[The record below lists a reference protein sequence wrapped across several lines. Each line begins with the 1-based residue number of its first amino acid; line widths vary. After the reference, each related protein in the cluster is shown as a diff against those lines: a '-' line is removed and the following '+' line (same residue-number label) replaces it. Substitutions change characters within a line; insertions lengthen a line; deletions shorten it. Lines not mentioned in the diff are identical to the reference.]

1 MPLLEFK
8 LDINAFVVTLSL
20 ALVIEDQALSAT
32 IPAVEM
38 ETRCVEEGGRIM
50 FIEQVTTEYNSF
62 CWNLSLLNSN
72 FFYFI

>member
-20 ALVIEDQALSAT
+20 ALAIEDQALSAT

-38 ETRCVEEGGRIM
+38 KTRCVEDIRGIM
-50 FIEQVTTEYNSF
+50 VIEQVTSITE
-62 CWNLSLLNSN
+62 
-72 FFYFI
+72 